1 MINTVTIVLAW
12 YLWMVI
18 LSRSEVEPMEE
29 TQEEEPPKTERSLL
43 DNPLLAACGMPVLY
57 EEAEAV
63 EVWDDVEYL
72 EEQPMRT
79 AQIILEINA
88 NQIE

>member
-18 LSRSEVEPMEE
+18 LSRSEVEQIEE
-29 TQEEEPPKTERSLL
+29 TKEEEPPKTERSLL

-57 EEAEAV
+57 EEVEAV
-63 EVWDDVEYL
+63 EVWDDVEYN
-72 EEQPMRT
+72 ERPKRT
-79 AQIILEINA
+79 ANIILEINA
-88 NQIE
+88 NRIE